1 MRLGYRSDI
10 RILTTKKGFDVLK
23 KYVDLHTNRDRDI
36 NLFDGLHVKE
46 EGKTNIYFGWDF
58 LKWYPGY
65 ESVDNV
71 MNGLNYLKELDLS
84 YHYKRF
90 GENYDEFNEKYIL
103 ELYEI
108 EDIEKAQKLSSMLFT
123 NELDKKYFMKQ
134 YIGLQK

>member
-90 GENYDEFNEKYIL
+90 GENYD
-103 ELYEI
+103 
-108 EDIEKAQKLSSMLFT
+108 DIEVLYYDSPSD
-123 NELDKKYFMKQ
+123 ELDKNDSVNYVDTDSCV
-134 YIGLQK
+134 YEEVEEGDEIGL